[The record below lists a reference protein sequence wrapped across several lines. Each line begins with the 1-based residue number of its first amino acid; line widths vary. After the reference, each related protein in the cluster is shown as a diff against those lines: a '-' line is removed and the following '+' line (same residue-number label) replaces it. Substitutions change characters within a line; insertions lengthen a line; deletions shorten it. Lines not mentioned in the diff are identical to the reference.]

1 MEGAAFSGWYSQTH
15 GGGRR
20 EFMIETSDSRTD
32 PGSKPTVLIVDDE
45 PDLLELVSLTL
56 SRMNLQARTAAD
68 VNSARRLLK
77 AERFDLCLTDMRL
90 PDGDGLDLV
99 AWIQQNRADLPVAV
113 ITAHGNVESA
123 VRALKLGAF
132 DFVSKP
138 LDLGVL
144 RKLVG
149 SAIRLGSR
157 TGDRTSVTFQGPRLL
172 GHSQIME
179 QLREMI
185 ARVAR
190 SQAPVHIYGESGT
203 GKELVARLIHESG
216 ARSEGPFVAVNC
228 GAIPTELMESELFGH
243 KRGSFTGAVSD
254 KKGLIQ
260 SAEGGTLFLDEVADL
275 PLHMQV
281 KLLRVVQEKT
291 VRPVG
296 ESREETIDVRILSA
310 THKNLSELVAQG
322 QFREDLFYRINVI
335 ELRVPALRERAA
347 DIPELAEAVLSRLG
361 RRTNIEVPQLSAD
374 AIEMLQA
381 YPFPGNVR
389 ELENVLER
397 ALTLCMDGRI
407 TAEHIKLRSAA
418 RPSPSDPQPPVVEEG
433 GGALGDKL
441 EDMERDAIIKAL
453 EKTRYNKTAAAKLLG
468 MSFRALR
475 YRVKKLGI
483 E

>member
-1 MEGAAFSGWYSQTH
+1 MNAAAPSNLKV
-15 GGGRR
+15 
-20 EFMIETSDSRTD
+20 SDR
-32 PGSKPTVLIVDDE
+32 PVVLVVDDE

-56 SRMNLQARTAAD
+56 SRMNLTTRTASD
-68 VNSARRLLK
+68 LNGARRLLK

-99 AWIQQNRADLPVAV
+99 AWIQENRAAVPIAV
-113 ITAHGNVESA
+113 ITAHGNIESA

-149 SAIRLGSR
+149 SAIKLRAGADER
-157 TGDRTSVTFQGPRLL
+157 TAATLQGPRLL
-172 GHSQIME
+172 GSSAVME
-179 QLREMI
+179 QLRDMI

-190 SQAPVHIYGESGT
+190 SQAPVHICGESGT
-203 GKELVARLIHESG
+203 GKELVARMIHECG
-216 ARSEGPFVAVNC
+216 ARREGPFVAVNC
-228 GAIPTELMESELFGH
+228 GAIPNELMESELFGH
-243 KRGSFTGAVSD
+243 KRGSFTGAVAD
-254 KKGLIQ
+254 KTGLIQ

-291 VRPVG
+291 MRPVG
-296 ESREETIDVRILSA
+296 AAREETVDVRILSA
-310 THKNLSELVAQG
+310 THSNLADLVAQG
-322 QFREDLFYRINVI
+322 LFREDLFYRINVI
-335 ELRVPALRERAA
+335 ELRVPALRERSGDIAEIAEAILLRLAGRTNAA
-347 DIPELAEAVLSRLG
+347 PPELSAEALQ
-361 RRTNIEVPQLSAD
+361 T
-374 AIEMLQA
+374 LQA

-397 ALTLCMDGRI
+397 ALTLSTAGVI
-407 TAEHIKLRSAA
+407 TPEHIRLRTSA
-418 RPSPSDPQPPVVEEG
+418 RPAATEVPVPAAAAADDNT
-433 GGALGDKL
+433 ALGSQL
-441 EDMERDAIIKAL
+441 ESIERDAIVKAL

-475 YRVKKLGI
+475 YRIKKLGI

>member
-1 MEGAAFSGWYSQTH
+1 LNAPL
-15 GGGRR
+15 
-20 EFMIETSDSRTD
+20 TSARSEPAR
-32 PGSKPTVLIVDDE
+32 PVVLIVDDE

-56 SRMNLQARTAAD
+56 SRMNLRTRTAPD
-68 VNSARRLLK
+68 VGTARKLLK
-77 AERFDLCLTDMRL
+77 SEPFDLCLTDMRL

-99 AWIQQNRADLPVAV
+99 AWIQQNRSSVPVAV

-149 SAIRLGSR
+149 SAIRLGAGGSP
-157 TGDRTSVTFQGPRLL
+157 DASDPSSARLI
-172 GHSQIME
+172 GHSSVME

-185 ARVAR
+185 SRVSR
-190 SQAPVHIYGESGT
+190 SQAPVHIFGESGT
-203 GKELVARLIHESG
+203 GKELVARMIHESG
-216 ARSEGPFVAVNC
+216 ARRDAPFVAVNC

-243 KRGSFTGAVSD
+243 KRGSFTGAVAD
-254 KKGLIQ
+254 KKGLVQ

-296 ESREETIDVRILSA
+296 ESREETVDVRILSA
-310 THKNLSELVAQG
+310 THKNLAELVAQG
-322 QFREDLFYRINVI
+322 LFREDLFYRINVI
-335 ELRVPALRERAA
+335 ELRVPALRERPE
-347 DIPELAEAVLSRLG
+347 DIPDIAEAILERLG
-361 RRTNIEVPQLSAD
+361 RRSGSAPPRLAED
-374 AIEMLQA
+374 ALELLKSYA
-381 YPFPGNVR
+381 FPGNVR

-397 ALTLCMDGRI
+397 ALTLCVGGVI
-407 TAEHIKLRSAA
+407 TAEHIKLRATT
-418 RPSPSDPQPPVVEEG
+418 RPSAPAALPASTTA
-433 GGALGDKL
+433 GGAALGEHL
-441 EDMERDAIIKAL
+441 EEIERDAIVKAL

-475 YRVKKLGI
+475 YRIKKLGI

>member
-1 MEGAAFSGWYSQTH
+1 MNEVAQSPRVAVEQAV
-15 GGGRR
+15 
-20 EFMIETSDSRTD
+20 
-32 PGSKPTVLIVDDE
+32 VLVVDDE
-45 PDLLELVSLTL
+45 PDLLELVGLTL
-56 SRMNLQARTAAD
+56 SRMSLKTRTASD
-68 VNSARRLLK
+68 LQSARRLLK

-99 AWIQQNRADLPVAV
+99 AWIQENRADLPVAV

-149 SAIRLGSR
+149 SAIKLR
-157 TGDRTSVTFQGPRLL
+157 TAPEEKTAPEFAPRLL
-172 GHSQIME
+172 GSSPTME

-185 ARVAR
+185 VRVAR
-190 SQAPVHIYGESGT
+190 SQAPVHICGESGT
-203 GKELVARLIHESG
+203 GKELAARMIHESG
-216 ARSEGPFVAVNC
+216 ARREGPFVAVNC

-243 KRGSFTGAVSD
+243 KRGSFTGAVAD
-254 KKGLIQ
+254 KKGLVQ

-281 KLLRVVQEKT
+281 KLLRLVQEKT
-291 VRPVG
+291 VRPIG
-296 ESREETIDVRILSA
+296 EPREESVDVRILSA
-310 THKNLSELVAQG
+310 THKDLADLVAQG
-322 QFREDLFYRINVI
+322 LFREDLFYRINVI
-335 ELRVPALRERAA
+335 ELRVPALRERSA
-347 DIPELAEAVLSRLG
+347 DIPEIAEAILTRLA
-361 RRTNIEVPQLSAD
+361 RRMNATAPKLSA
-374 AIEMLQA
+374 ETVQTLQA
-381 YPFPGNVR
+381 YRYPGNVR

-397 ALTLCMDGRI
+397 ALTLSTTGSI
-407 TAEHIKLRSAA
+407 TPEHIRLRTGAPPAAAEPPAHIGPSAA
-418 RPSPSDPQPPVVEEG
+418 EG
-433 GGALGDKL
+433 GAALGTQL
-441 EDMERDAIIKAL
+441 ESIERDAIIKAL

-475 YRVKKLGI
+475 YRIKKLGI

>member
-1 MEGAAFSGWYSQTH
+1 MNAPL
-15 GGGRR
+15 
-20 EFMIETSDSRTD
+20 TSAR
-32 PGSKPTVLIVDDE
+32 PEPAKPAVLIVDDE

-56 SRMNLQARTAAD
+56 SRMNLRTRTAPD
-68 VNSARRLLK
+68 VTTARKLLK
-77 AERFDLCLTDMRL
+77 SEPFDLCLTDMRL

-99 AWIQQNRADLPVAV
+99 AWIQENRASVPVAV

-149 SAIRLGSR
+149 SAIRLSAGSP
-157 TGDRTSVTFQGPRLL
+157 GASADPSGARLI
-172 GHSQIME
+172 GHSQVME

-185 ARVAR
+185 SRVSR
-190 SQAPVHIYGESGT
+190 SQAPVHISGESGT
-203 GKELVARLIHESG
+203 GKELVARMIHESG
-216 ARSEGPFVAVNC
+216 ARKEAPFVAVNC

-243 KRGSFTGAVSD
+243 KRGSFTGAVAD
-254 KKGLIQ
+254 KKGLVQ
-260 SAEGGTLFLDEVADL
+260 TAEGGTLFLDEVADL

-296 ESREETIDVRILSA
+296 ESREETVDVRILSA
-310 THKNLSELVAQG
+310 THKNLAELVAQG
-322 QFREDLFYRINVI
+322 LFREDLFYRINVI
-335 ELRVPALRERAA
+335 ELHVPALRERPE
-347 DIPELAEAVLSRLG
+347 DIPDIAQVILERLG
-361 RRTNIEVPQLSAD
+361 RRSGSQPPQLAAD
-374 AIEMLQA
+374 AVELMKSYA
-381 YPFPGNVR
+381 FPGNVR

-397 ALTLCMDGRI
+397 ALTLCVGGMI
-407 TAEHIKLRSAA
+407 TPEHIKLRTTPRPTAPVSLPTAA
-418 RPSPSDPQPPVVEEG
+418 AA
-433 GGALGDKL
+433 GGAALGEHL
-441 EDMERDAIIKAL
+441 EEIERDAIIKAL

-475 YRVKKLGI
+475 YRIKKLGI

>member
-1 MEGAAFSGWYSQTH
+1 M
-15 GGGRR
+15 
-20 EFMIETSDSRTD
+20 
-32 PGSKPTVLIVDDE
+32 SKATVLIVDDE

-56 SRMNLQARTAAD
+56 SRMSLETRTAPD
-68 VNSARRLLK
+68 VGTAQKLLK
-77 AERFDLCLTDMRL
+77 GQPFDLCLTDMRL

-99 AWIQQNRADLPVAV
+99 AWIQEYRPQVPVAV

-149 SAIRLGSR
+149 SAIRLGTRSDGG
-157 TGDRTSVTFQGPRLL
+157 TTTSAPGPRLI
-172 GHSQIME
+172 GDSQIMQ

-190 SQAPVHIYGESGT
+190 SQAPVHIFGESGT
-203 GKELVARLIHESG
+203 GKELVARLIHDSG
-216 ARSEGPFVAVNC
+216 ARSDGPFVAVNC

-243 KRGSFTGAVSD
+243 RRGSFTGAVAD
-254 KKGLIQ
+254 KKGLVQ

-296 ESREETIDVRILSA
+296 ESREETVDVRILSA
-310 THKNLSELVAQG
+310 THKNLADLVAEG
-322 QFREDLFYRINVI
+322 RFREDLFYRINVI
-335 ELRVPALRERAA
+335 EMRVPSLRERAEDIA
-347 DIPELAEAVLSRLG
+347 DLAASILDRLC
-361 RRTNIEVPQLSAD
+361 RRMRMEPPRLDASALLT
-374 AIEMLQA
+374 LQT

-397 ALTLCMDGRI
+397 AVTLSAGGSI
-407 TAEHIKLRSAA
+407 TSENIKLRATARAA
-418 RPSPSDPQPPVVEEG
+418 PEPPQASLPERDA
-433 GGALGDKL
+433 ALGAQL
-441 EDMERDAIIKAL
+441 EDIERDAIIKAL
-453 EKTRYNKTAAAKLLG
+453 EKTRYNKTAAAKHLG

-475 YRVKKLGI
+475 YRIKKLRI

>member
-1 MEGAAFSGWYSQTH
+1 MNASLTGARA
-15 GGGRR
+15 
-20 EFMIETSDSRTD
+20 E
-32 PGSKPTVLIVDDE
+32 PAKPTVLIVDDE

-56 SRMNLQARTAAD
+56 SRMNLRTRTAPD
-68 VNSARRLLK
+68 VTTARKLLK
-77 AERFDLCLTDMRL
+77 SEAFDLCLTDMRL

-99 AWIQQNRADLPVAV
+99 AWIQENRANLPVAV

-149 SAIRLGSR
+149 SAIRLGS
-157 TGDRTSVTFQGPRLL
+157 GSSPDGGADPSGARLI
-172 GHSQIME
+172 GRSQVME
-179 QLREMI
+179 QVREMI
-185 ARVAR
+185 SRVSR
-190 SQAPVHIYGESGT
+190 SQAPVHIFGESGT
-203 GKELVARLIHESG
+203 GKELVARMIHESG
-216 ARSEGPFVAVNC
+216 ARREGSFIAVNC

-243 KRGSFTGAVSD
+243 KRGSFTGAVAD
-254 KKGLIQ
+254 KKGLVQ
-260 SAEGGTLFLDEVADL
+260 TAEGGTLFLDEVADL

-296 ESREETIDVRILSA
+296 ESREEIVDVRILSA
-310 THKNLSELVAQG
+310 THKNLAELVAQG
-322 QFREDLFYRINVI
+322 LFREDLFYRINVI
-335 ELRVPALRERAA
+335 ELRVPALRERPE
-347 DIPELAEAVLSRLG
+347 DIPEIAQTILERLG
-361 RRTNIEVPQLSAD
+361 RRSGMQPPRLAED
-374 AIEMLQA
+374 ALELLKS

-397 ALTLCMDGRI
+397 ALTLCVSGVI
-407 TAEHIKLRSAA
+407 TAEHVKLRTTSRPSATVPLSAA
-418 RPSPSDPQPPVVEEG
+418 PAAG
-433 GGALGDKL
+433 NAALGEHL
-441 EDMERDAIIKAL
+441 EEIERDAIIKAL

-475 YRVKKLGI
+475 
-483 E
+483 

>member
-1 MEGAAFSGWYSQTH
+1 
-15 GGGRR
+15 
-20 EFMIETSDSRTD
+20 
-32 PGSKPTVLIVDDE
+32 VLIVDDE

-56 SRMNLQARTAAD
+56 SRMNLDTRTAGN
-68 VNSARRLLK
+68 VGTARRLLK
-77 AERFDLCLTDMRL
+77 SEHFDLCLTDMRL

-99 AWIQQNRADLPVAV
+99 EWMQANRPDVPTAV

-149 SAIRLGSR
+149 SAIKLVSR
-157 TGDRTSVTFQGPRLL
+157 PDDAATTMIQGPRLIGRSNL
-172 GHSQIME
+172 MG

-185 ARVAR
+185 MRVAR
-190 SQAPVHIYGESGT
+190 SQAPVHIFGESGT

-243 KRGSFTGAVSD
+243 KRGSFTGAVAD
-254 KKGLIQ
+254 KKGLVQ

-291 VRPVG
+291 VRPIG
-296 ESREETIDVRILSA
+296 ESREEIVDVRILSA
-310 THKNLSELVAQG
+310 THKNLAQLVEEG
-322 QFREDLFYRINVI
+322 RFREDLFYRINVI
-335 ELRVPALRERAA
+335 ELRVPSLRERRE
-347 DIPELAEAVLSRLG
+347 DIAELAEAVLTKLARRMGLDPPRL
-361 RRTNIEVPQLSAD
+361 EPEALSALESY
-374 AIEMLQA
+374 A
-381 YPFPGNVR
+381 FPGNVR

-397 ALTLCMDGRI
+397 ALTLSTTGTISPDQ
-407 TAEHIKLRSAA
+407 IKLRSPT
-418 RPSPSDPQPPVVEEG
+418 RSPDHGGEAESDVTGP
-433 GGALGDKL
+433 LGDQL
-441 EDMERDAIIKAL
+441 EGLERDAILKAL

-468 MSFRALR
+468 MTFRALR
-475 YRVKKLGI
+475 YRIKKLGI

>member
-1 MEGAAFSGWYSQTH
+1 
-15 GGGRR
+15 
-20 EFMIETSDSRTD
+20 MIEMVDGRNGVVD
-32 PGSKPTVLIVDDE
+32 KPTVLIVDDE

-77 AERFDLCLTDMRL
+77 AEKFDLCLTDMRL
-90 PDGDGLDLV
+90 PDGDGLDRV

-149 SAIRLGSR
+149 SAIRLGMRAGS
-157 TGDRTSVTFQGPRLL
+157 DRTSVTFRGPRLL
-172 GHSQIME
+172 GDSQAME
-179 QLREMI
+179 QLREMVT
-185 ARVAR
+185 RVAR

-254 KKGLIQ
+254 KKGLMQ

-310 THKNLSELVAQG
+310 THKNLAELVAQG
-322 QFREDLFYRINVI
+322 LFREDLFYRINVI
-335 ELRVPALRERAA
+335 ELRVPSLRERAS
-347 DIPELAEAVLSRLG
+347 DIPEIAEAVLQRLG
-361 RRTNIEVPQLSAD
+361 RRSNTDPPRLGGD
-374 AIEMLQA
+374 AIESLQT
-381 YPFPGNVR
+381 YSFPGNVR

-397 ALTLCMDGRI
+397 ALTLCGDGVI
-407 TAEHIKLRSAA
+407 TAEHIKVRGSA
-418 RPSPSDPQPPVVEEG
+418 RPASAEALPPLTAPAES

-441 EDMERDAIIKAL
+441 EDMEREAIIKAL

>member
-1 MEGAAFSGWYSQTH
+1 MDDTPQGA
-15 GGGRR
+15 RR
-20 EFMIETSDSRTD
+20 GAVQ
-32 PGSKPTVLIVDDE
+32 PVVLVVDDE

-56 SRMNLQARTAAD
+56 SRMNLQTRTACDFAG
-68 VNSARRLLK
+68 AQRLLK

-99 AWIQQNRADLPVAV
+99 AWIQENRASVPVAV

-149 SAIRLGSR
+149 SAIKLGAAIDEETASTLR
-157 TGDRTSVTFQGPRLL
+157 GPRLL
-172 GHSQIME
+172 GGSAAME

-185 ARVAR
+185 GRVAR

-203 GKELVARLIHESG
+203 GKELVARMIHESG
-216 ARSEGPFVAVNC
+216 GRRGGPFVAVNC
-228 GAIPTELMESELFGH
+228 GAIPTELMESEFFGH
-243 KRGSFTGAVSD
+243 KRGAFTGAVAD

-291 VRPVG
+291 IRPVG
-296 ESREETIDVRILSA
+296 DAREETVDVRILSA
-310 THKNLSELVAQG
+310 THKNLADLVAQA

-335 ELRVPALRERAA
+335 ELRVPALRDRHE
-347 DIPELAEAVLSRLG
+347 DIGEIAEAILARLARRSNASLAGITAEAVA
-361 RRTNIEVPQLSAD
+361 QL
-374 AIEMLQA
+374 QT

-397 ALTLCMDGRI
+397 ALTLSTGGLI
-407 TAEHIKLRSAA
+407 TPEHVRLRAASRGSSAETAA
-418 RPSPSDPQPPVVEEG
+418 IPPATPVDVPT
-433 GGALGDKL
+433 ALGSQL
-441 EDMERDAIIKAL
+441 ESIERDAIVKAL

-475 YRVKKLGI
+475 YRIKKLGI